1 MNKINKEYGLKRR
14 AKVFIGICIS
24 ILIIILFS
32 LFFVIKNQI
41 EEQTYNSIKESVL
54 NINRRTSLVI
64 EDELLS
70 KQDILELIA
79 IEIGNRNDEN
89 IPEILENL
97 DRFVSQYGFYNMGV
111 ILPDGTCYNT
121 LGEVLDL
128 SPYEYVDKGFQGESV
143 ITEGYQAELEQ
154 KSLNIFVVPVYR
166 DGEVE
171 CLLSACY
178 EAEGFVELLNINS
191 RVDDAQS
198 IVLNSKGK
206 LITDF
211 GEYTQKEYR
220 ELADSIEKDDSIIPS
235 SEMRDNSY
243 FDIKHNGKE
252 YIACMSKMN
261 VNDWY
266 CVSILLKNNY
276 FKNIYSFER
285 YLMILIV
292 VLLMGIAAG
301 FILLIYSQQRHRIK
315 ISESVFIDSV
325 TRKENYSYLETT
337 FEKRKDKEYLY
348 VAALD
353 IDAFKAVNVAYG
365 SEESDKV
372 LRYIGNTFEEEFPM
386 DEIYREHSDY
396 FVAIIHADSEDEV
409 TRKVKKYLQRIKSDI
424 SYTRVIPFSISMG
437 ICKVEKGSSL
447 HTAYT
452 NAVIA
457 KETVKVSTTEKYAFF
472 NSNLKNVQ
480 LKNLEMNSSFASA
493 VDNNEFQVFYQP
505 KYDMRTKEV
514 IGSEALVRWIKPNQ
528 EIVSPGD
535 FIPCFEKNGKITALD
550 EVMIEM
556 VCREMKEMERK
567 GLPIKRVSVNLSRL
581 HLKKPKHIVRKI
593 SNLIKEYNVDPSKL
607 SFEITESAVY
617 DDSEAADYIVESLHR
632 QGCQVDMDDYGTGM
646 SGLQVLAKTKFDTV
660 KLDGSFISNI
670 NNQKT
675 EIIIR
680 STIDMISDLGM
691 ELIVEGVE
699 TQEQVDFLVS
709 NQCYFAQGYF
719 YSRPLPRANYE
730 EILMNIKE

>member
-154 KSLNIFVVPVYR
+154 RSLNIFVVPVYR

-178 EAEGFVELLNINS
+178 GAEDFVELLNINS
-191 RVDDAQS
+191 RMDDAQS

-211 GEYTQKEYR
+211 GEYTQKKYR

-235 SEMRDNSY
+235 SEMRGNSY

-261 VNDWY
+261 VNDWH

-325 TRKENYSYLETT
+325 TRKKNYSYLETT

>member
-54 NINRRTSLVI
+54 NINRRTALVI

-178 EAEGFVELLNINS
+178 GAEDFVELLNINS
-191 RVDDAQS
+191 RMDDAQS

-211 GEYTQKEYR
+211 GEYTQKKYR

-261 VNDWY
+261 VNDWH

-301 FILLIYSQQRHRIK
+301 FILLIYSLQRHRIK

-325 TRKENYSYLETT
+325 TRKKNYSYLETT